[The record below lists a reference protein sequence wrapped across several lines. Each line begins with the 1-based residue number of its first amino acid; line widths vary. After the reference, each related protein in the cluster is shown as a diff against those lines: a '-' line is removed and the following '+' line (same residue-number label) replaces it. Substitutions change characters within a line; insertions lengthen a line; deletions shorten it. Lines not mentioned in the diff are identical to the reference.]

1 MSSSLDTSSG
11 SNKLLSSRNIIYA
24 GITWSVLALIS
35 FVLFA
40 LIPSEQDSPIIYLID
55 TYILECLPFLGAALL
70 CFRNANSPKIAS
82 GRNVWLGIG
91 LGALSY
97 FTANLIFG
105 WWELYWELD
114 PDVSPAD
121 LFYIAF
127 YLLLSWGM
135 VLAILP
141 RRLNLEKWQWIV
153 LGSIAVVGTALAVW
167 IAIAPPLEDEL
178 EVENQSVTE
187 QVEIVTSSSLIPE
200 EETEAIGGHEAPQW
214 VMSLEDT
221 LSPLARPI
229 NFFYII
235 GDLALVII
243 ATTLLLA
250 YWGGAY
256 ASSWRMIGGATFALY
271 IADMWFKYAA
281 TLPTEYQ
288 SGALLEVFF
297 VFSGVLFG
305 IGAILEYEISNR
317 PRQRG
322 RGRRK
327 RAAKD

>member
-11 SNKLLSSRNIIYA
+11 SNKLLSSQNIIYA
-24 GITWSVLALIS
+24 GITWSVLALVS

-40 LIPSEQDSPIIYLID
+40 LIPSEQDSPTVYLID

-121 LFYIAF
+121 LFYVAF

-135 VLAILP
+135 ILAIIP

-153 LGSIAVVGTALAVW
+153 LGSIAVIGTALAVW
-167 IAIAPPLEDEL
+167 IAISPPPLEEEL
-178 EVENQSVTE
+178 EFLANEQPVTE
-187 QVEIVTSSSLIPE
+187 QIEVATPSSQALA
-200 EETEAIGGHEAPQW
+200 ETEAIAIRKAPQW

-256 ASSWRMIGGATFALY
+256 SWSWRMIGAATFALY

-297 VFSGVLFG
+297 VFSGVFFAV
-305 IGAILEYEISNR
+305 GAILEYEISHR
-317 PRQRG
+317 PRQRS

-327 RAAKD
+327 K

>member
-11 SNKLLSSRNIIYA
+11 SNKLLTSQNIIYA

-35 FVLFA
+35 FILFA
-40 LIPSEQDSPIIYLID
+40 LIPSEQDSPTIYLID

-91 LGALSY
+91 LGTLSY

-121 LFYIAF
+121 LFYVAF

-135 VLAILP
+135 ILAILP
-141 RRLNLEKWQWIV
+141 RRLNLERWQWLV

-167 IAIAPPLEDEL
+167 IAIAPPPLEEL
-178 EVENQSVTE
+178 EAIANNQPVTAQTE
-187 QVEIVTSSSLIPE
+187 AVSSPSQALE
-200 EETEAIGGHEAPQW
+200 EEIEAIATHEAPQW

-256 ASSWRMIGGATFALY
+256 SWSWRMIGAATFALY
-271 IADMWFKYAA
+271 IAD
-281 TLPTEYQ
+281 
-288 SGALLEVFF
+288 
-297 VFSGVLFG
+297 
-305 IGAILEYEISNR
+305 
-317 PRQRG
+317 
-322 RGRRK
+322 
-327 RAAKD
+327 